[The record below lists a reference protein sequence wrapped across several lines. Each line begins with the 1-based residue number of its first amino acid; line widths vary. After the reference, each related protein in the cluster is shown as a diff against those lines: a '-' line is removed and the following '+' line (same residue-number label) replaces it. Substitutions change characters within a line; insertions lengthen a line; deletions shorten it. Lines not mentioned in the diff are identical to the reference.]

1 MEDNASIADL
11 VWEDDPLALVLFAN
25 TKGGS
30 GKTTAALVF
39 ATEILRADARV
50 VILEGDP
57 NAPLSRWAQ
66 ARKLPVVIGNDVQ
79 PKTVGQAKAAIESAA
94 GSGRFLLIQD
104 SDEERVFD
112 WVEAATSWAHVVVA
126 DPEGSPN
133 QWLQD
138 VALSAD
144 LVIIPFAPTALD
156 AHQVAKTVTVLGRVG
171 RRTKTPVQYR
181 VMLTRCSAIQTR
193 DERKIRQAL
202 VDDRVPMLETSLRDR
217 PAFRAMFDLDRDLS
231 ELEPL
236 QVNGLEGAR
245 QNAAMLASDII
256 RLLRHDSQEL
266 AA

>member
-1 MEDNASIADL
+1 M
-11 VWEDDPLALVLFAN
+11 ALVLFAN

-39 ATEILRADARV
+39 ATEVLHHDARV
-50 VILEGDP
+50 AIFEGDP
-57 NAPLSRWAQ
+57 NAPLSRWANN
-66 ARKLPVVIGNDVQ
+66 RGVPVVIGADVR
-79 PKTVGQAKAAIESAA
+79 PHTAAQAAAAIDKAAGGHRMI
-94 GSGRFLLIQD
+94 LIQD

-112 WVEAATSWAHVVVA
+112 WVEAATSWAHIVVA

-171 RRTKTPVQYR
+171 RRTGNAVPFR
-181 VMLTRCSAIQTR
+181 VLLTRCGAIQTR
-193 DERKIRQAL
+193 DERKIRAAL
-202 VDDRVPMLETSLRDR
+202 LEDGVPVLATSLRDR
-217 PAFRAMFDLDRDLS
+217 PAFRAIFDVDKELS
-231 ELEPL
+231 ELDAAL
-236 QVNGLEGAR
+236 VNGLDGAR
-245 QNAAMLASDII
+245 QNAAQLSGEII
-256 RLLRHDSQEL
+256 ALLRAKPQEM